1 LIVNPTDEFLA
12 ESLSLLDSDEGLKIE
27 SKSSSKKIFINK
39 NLLGDY
45 VLLVTYYYPTNNIY
59 PFLNCNRNYTD
70 NREYINRGIT
80 YLKTI
85 PEVLELIHSEFEEI
99 RVNEY

>member
-1 LIVNPTDEFLA
+1 MIVNPTDEFLA

-27 SKSSSKKIFINK
+27 SKSTSKKIFINK
-39 NLLGDY
+39 NLIGNY
-45 VLLVTYYYPTNNIY
+45 VLLVTYYYATNKMY

-70 NREYINRGIT
+70 DSGYITCGIT

-85 PEVLELIHSEFEEI
+85 PEVLELIHAEFEEI
-99 RVNEY
+99 MVNEY

>member
-1 LIVNPTDEFLA
+1 MIVNPTDEYLA

-27 SKSSSKKIFINK
+27 SKLSSKKIFINK

-45 VLLVTYYYPTNNIY
+45 VLLVTCYPTNKKY

-70 NREYINRGIT
+70 NRGYLNPGIT

-85 PEVLELIHSEFEEI
+85 PEVLESIHSEFEEI
-99 RVNEY
+99 RVKEY

>member
-27 SKSSSKKIFINK
+27 SKTSSKKIFINK

-45 VLLVTYYYPTNNIY
+45 VLLMIYYSATNKAY
-59 PFLNCNRNYTD
+59 SFLNCNRNYTD
-70 NREYINRGIT
+70 NREYINRGIA

-85 PEVLELIHSEFEEI
+85 PEVLELIDSEFEEI